1 MKPPWQK
8 QTPKE
13 PREKAKPDNHEEER
27 FGWLCEAAGLPRP
40 QQGFRFSERRK
51 WEFDWCWP
59 EVMLAVEIEGGAWV
73 GGRHT
78 SGSGFTADLEKYLAA
93 QLLGWTIIR
102 VDTTM
107 VKSGRAVEAVGQWMD
122 LQRS

>member
-13 PREKAKPDNHEEER
+13 PKEKPKVANHDEER
-27 FGWLCEAAGLPRP
+27 FGWLCEAGGLPRP
-40 QQGFRFSERRK
+40 QQKFRFSQKRK

-59 EVMLAVEIEGGAWV
+59 EVLLAVEIEGGAWV

-78 SGSGFTADLEKYLAA
+78 TGSGFSNDLEKYLEA
-93 QLLGWTIIR
+93 QLMGWTIMR
-102 VDTTM
+102 VDTEM
-107 VKSGRAVEAVGQWMD
+107 VKTGRAVDAVRRWMEI
-122 LQRS
+122 SKG